1 MPKRMKGKSSST
13 HGPRTR
19 SVPVPNNQAKSGQS
33 TRTQGA
39 MRIVQQKVGK

>member
-1 MPKRMKGKSSST
+1 MKMKHKSSST

-19 SVPVPNNQAKSGQS
+19 SVPVPNTPAKSGQS
-33 TRTQGA
+33 TRTHGA